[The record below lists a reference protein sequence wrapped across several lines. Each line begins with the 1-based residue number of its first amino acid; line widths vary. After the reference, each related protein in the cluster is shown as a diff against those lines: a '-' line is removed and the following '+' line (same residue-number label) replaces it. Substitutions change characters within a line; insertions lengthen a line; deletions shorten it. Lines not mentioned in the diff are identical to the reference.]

1 MRDAGKAVLD
11 IWTGDRVRLASGAV
25 ARVRRWYVQ
34 RNQKMISAPDERVAE
49 LVFEDGRTAEMSER
63 YMRMATKLKE

>member
-1 MRDAGKAVLD
+1 MRDAGKAVLE

-25 ARVRRWYVQ
+25 ARVRRWFVR
-34 RNQKMISAPDERVAE
+34 RNQKILDTPDERVAE

-63 YMRMATKLKE
+63 YMRMATKLKD